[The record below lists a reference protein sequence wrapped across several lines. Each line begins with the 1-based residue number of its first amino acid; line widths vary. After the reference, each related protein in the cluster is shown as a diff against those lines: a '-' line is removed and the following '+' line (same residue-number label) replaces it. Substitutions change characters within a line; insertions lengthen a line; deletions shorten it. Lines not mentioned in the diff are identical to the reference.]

1 MVKCR
6 KNLNKNG
13 IFELPEGSNKIF
25 KRNVVDR
32 YIDRPNKTSS
42 DGKFLVLDA
51 LCFAEFSRC
60 YYLTSNPKYKEND
73 YQPEELDDES
83 ISGMSNVGYAYPKH
97 NKLLWNEKLKCRKI
111 PYVLQYYVPNKETSP
126 EEYAH
131 HMFFMYYPL
140 RDEKELWS
148 GNPPT
153 YVTKLSESGVIEVV
167 NQNYSLAEPFAT
179 IVNDA
184 FLKISCEIESNM
196 DPYGQQEN
204 DEVTANIALRSW
216 FFRWFWNRHF
226 GNNRDSVSRSR
237 KHKSFHKSTKSGS
250 WW

>member
-97 NKLLWNEKLKCRKI
+97 NTTT
-111 PYVLQYYVPNKETSP
+111 YYEMKNSSAVK
-126 EEYAH
+126 Y
-131 HMFFMYYPL
+131 HMFFNIMYQIKKPVQKNMCITCFL
-140 RDEKELWS
+140 CTIRLEVKKNL
-148 GNPPT
+148 
-153 YVTKLSESGVIEVV
+153 YVGILPRI
-167 NQNYSLAEPFAT
+167 
-179 IVNDA
+179 
-184 FLKISCEIESNM
+184 
-196 DPYGQQEN
+196 
-204 DEVTANIALRSW
+204 
-216 FFRWFWNRHF
+216 
-226 GNNRDSVSRSR
+226 
-237 KHKSFHKSTKSGS
+237 
-250 WW
+250 